1 MENAM
6 TAGPGGQAEGRSL
19 VRIAAAL
26 AGVALVIAALIA
38 FEHPAGAQISFP
50 GVNSLICSILNALAA
65 AIAFIRPFLSAIAA
79 AFGCVISG

>member
-6 TAGPGGQAEGRSL
+6 TVGPGGQAEGRSL
-19 VRIAAAL
+19 VRIALAL

-50 GVNSLICSILNALAA
+50 PVTSIICSILNALAA
-65 AIAFIRPFLSAIAA
+65 AIPFLRSILSSIAA